1 MKSLVSIFTPTY
13 NRADLLSKLYNSLVN
28 QTSKN
33 FEWIIVDDG
42 SIDNT
47 SKVVKDFI
55 SEQKIQIN
63 YYQQKNSG
71 KHIAINKGVE
81 LAQGELFF
89 IVDSDDYLLPN
100 AVAFVSDKYEEI
112 KDVSYI
118 GGLSARRGYDINQP
132 IGSNN
137 FSNPMIT
144 DVFKFR
150 YEHNIMGDMAEVV
163 KTSVLKKFPFPQ
175 INEERFCPESLIWN
189 RIGLQYKFLWLPDI
203 IYIGEYL
210 EGGLT
215 DNNFKI
221 RKKSPEST
229 LLFYKELQEMPVP
242 FVQKIR
248 ANINYWRFARFSRK
262 KFSDKWNNT
271 NALLSLIGLPPSLIF
286 LIKDAK

>member
-1 MKSLVSIFTPTY
+1 MIITIFTPTY
-13 NRADLLSKLYNSLVN
+13 NRAGYLPKLYESLVS
-28 QTSKN
+28 QTSKE
-33 FEWIIVDDG
+33 FEWVIVDDG
-42 SIDNT
+42 SSDNT
-47 SKVVKDFI
+47 SDVVTNFI
-55 SEQKIQIN
+55 DENKILIKYFKQE
-63 YYQQKNSG
+63 NSG

-81 LAQGELFF
+81 LAEGELFF

-100 AVAFVSDKYEEI
+100 AVAFVNNKYEEI
-112 KDVSYI
+112 KDVPDI
-118 GGLSARRGYDINQP
+118 GGLSARRGYDKNQP
-132 IGSNN
+132 IGSDN
-137 FSNPMIT
+137 FSSPMIT

-163 KTSVLKKFPFPQ
+163 KTSVLKRFPFPK

-210 EGGLT
+210 QGGLT

-242 FVQKIR
+242 FVQKLR
-248 ANINYWRFARFSRK
+248 ANINYWRFAKFSEK
-262 KFSDKWNNT
+262 KFSNKWSNT
-271 NALLSLIGLPPSLIF
+271 NALLSLIGLPLSLIF
-286 LIKDAK
+286 LMKDAK